1 MRAVWLT
8 ALLCLPLT
16 VPAQQAV
23 QQAQE
28 QSAALT
34 AAAVDSQRRIEQ
46 LDDATRSALEAY
58 RQANQQISQL
68 GEYNNRMEKVV
79 DQQQHEL
86 NSLREQLGSI
96 EHTQTEMR
104 PLIRRMV
111 ESLEQFIAVDLPFL
125 PEERQD
131 RVARLQD
138 LLVDPEVSVAELY
151 RRVLEAYR
159 IESDYGRTLE
169 AWRGEL
175 ARGEEGRIVEFLR
188 LGRLM
193 LFYQTLD
200 GQEQGYWDMTRQS
213 WQVLP
218 SGYRRTLEQGLAIA
232 RTEQMPVMLRLPLPA
247 VSQEVA
253 P

>member
-8 ALLCLPLT
+8 ALLCVPLA
-16 VPAQQAV
+16 VQAQSV
-23 QQAQE
+23 QQAQQ
-28 QSAALT
+28 QSSELT
-34 AAAVDSQRRIEQ
+34 AAAVDSQQRIDQ
-46 LDDATRSALEAY
+46 LDDATRNALETY

-68 GEYNNRMEKVV
+68 GEYNSRMQKVV
-79 DQQQHEL
+79 AQQQAEL
-86 NSLREQLGSI
+86 VSLREQLGSI
-96 EHTQTEMR
+96 EHTQAEMR

-131 RVARLQD
+131 RLARLQD
-138 LLVDPEVSVAELY
+138 LLVDPEVSIAELY
-151 RRVLEAYR
+151 RRVLEAYQ

-175 ARGEEGRIVEFLR
+175 TQGDDARVVEFLR

-200 GQEQGYWDMTRQS
+200 GQEQGYWDTTTQE

-247 VSQEVA
+247 VSQEMT

>member
-16 VPAQQAV
+16 LQAQQAV
-23 QQAQE
+23 QQAQG
-28 QSAALT
+28 QSSELA
-34 AAAVDSQRRIEQ
+34 AAAVESQQRIDQ
-46 LDDATRSALEAY
+46 LDDATRNALEEY

-68 GEYNNRMEKVV
+68 GEYNSRMEKVV
-79 DQQQHEL
+79 AQQQEEL
-86 NSLREQLGSI
+86 SSLSEQLGSI
-96 EHTQTEMR
+96 EHTQAEMR

-131 RVARLQD
+131 RVAQLQD

-151 RRVLEAYR
+151 RRVLEAYQ

-169 AWRGEL
+169 GWRGEL
-175 ARGEEGRIVEFLR
+175 AQGEQERVVEFLR

-193 LFYQTLD
+193 LFYKTLD
-200 GQEQGYWDMTRQS
+200 GQEQGYWDMQTQS

-247 VSQEVA
+247 VSQEVT

>member
-8 ALLCLPLT
+8 ALLSLPMA
-16 VPAQQAV
+16 VQAQSV
-23 QQAQE
+23 QQAQQ
-28 QSAALT
+28 QSSELA
-34 AAAVDSQRRIEQ
+34 AAAVDSQQRIDQ
-46 LDDATRSALEAY
+46 LDDATRSALETY

-68 GEYNNRMEKVV
+68 GEYNSRMEKVV
-79 DQQQHEL
+79 AQQQQEL
-86 NSLREQLGSI
+86 ASLQAQLGSI
-96 EHTQTEMR
+96 EHTQAEMR

-125 PEERQD
+125 PEERED

-138 LLVDPEVSVAELY
+138 LLVDPEVSIAELY
-151 RRVLEAYR
+151 RRVLEAYQ

-175 ARGEEGRIVEFLR
+175 VQDDEARVVEFLR

-200 GQEQGYWDMTRQS
+200 GQEQGYWDSAARS
-213 WQVLP
+213 WQALP
-218 SGYRRTLEQGLAIA
+218 SGYRRTLDQGLAIA
-232 RTEQMPVMLRLPLPA
+232 RTEQMPVMLRLPLSA
-247 VSQEVA
+247 VSQEET

>member
-16 VPAQQAV
+16 SQAQQAV
-23 QQAQE
+23 QQAQG
-28 QSAALT
+28 QSSELA
-34 AAAVDSQRRIEQ
+34 AAAVESQQRIDR
-46 LDDATRSALEAY
+46 LDDATRNALEEY

-68 GEYNNRMEKVV
+68 GEYNTRMEKVV
-79 DQQQHEL
+79 AQQQEEL
-86 NSLREQLGSI
+86 SSLSEQLGSI
-96 EHTQTEMR
+96 EHTQAEMR

-125 PEERQD
+125 PQERQD
-131 RVARLQD
+131 RVAQLQD
-138 LLVDPEVSVAELY
+138 LLVDPDVSVAELY
-151 RRVLEAYR
+151 RRVLEAYQ

-169 AWRGEL
+169 GWRGEL
-175 ARGEEGRIVEFLR
+175 VQGEQERVVEFLR

-200 GQEQGYWDMTRQS
+200 GQEQGYWDMQSKS

-247 VSQEVA
+247 VSQEVT

>member
-8 ALLCLPLT
+8 ALLSLPLA
-16 VPAQQAV
+16 AQAQSV
-23 QQAQE
+23 QQAQQ
-28 QSAALT
+28 QSSALA
-34 AAAVDSQRRIEQ
+34 AAAVGSQQRIDQ
-46 LDDATRSALEAY
+46 LDDATRSALETY

-68 GEYNNRMEKVV
+68 GEYNSRMEKVV
-79 DQQQHEL
+79 AQQQEEL
-86 NSLREQLGSI
+86 TSLQEQLGGI
-96 EHTQTEMR
+96 EHTQSEMR

-125 PEERQD
+125 PEERED

-138 LLVDPEVSVAELY
+138 LLVDPEVSIAELY
-151 RRVLEAYR
+151 RRVLEAYQ

-175 ARGEEGRIVEFLR
+175 VQGDDARVVEFLR

-200 GQEQGYWDMTRQS
+200 GHEQGYWDSATGG
-213 WQVLP
+213 WQALP
-218 SGYRRTLEQGLAIA
+218 SGYRRTLDQGLAIA

-247 VSQEVA
+247 VGQEVT

>member
-8 ALLCLPLT
+8 ALLSLPL
-16 VPAQQAV
+16 VAQAQSV
-23 QQAQE
+23 QQAQQ
-28 QSAALT
+28 QSSEL
-34 AAAVDSQRRIEQ
+34 AAVAVASQQRIDQ
-46 LDDATRSALEAY
+46 LDDATRGALETY

-68 GEYNNRMEKVV
+68 GEYNSRMEQVV
-79 DQQQHEL
+79 AQQQQEL
-86 NSLREQLGSI
+86 TSLQEQLGGI
-96 EHTQTEMR
+96 EHTQAEMR

-125 PEERQD
+125 PEERED

-138 LLVDPEVSVAELY
+138 LLVDPEVSIAELY
-151 RRVLEAYR
+151 RRVLEAYQ

-175 ARGEEGRIVEFLR
+175 VQGDDARVVEFLR
-188 LGRLM
+188 VGRLM

-200 GQEQGYWDMTRQS
+200 GQEQGYWDSATRS
-213 WQVLP
+213 WQPLP
-218 SGYRRTLEQGLAIA
+218 SGYRRTLDQGLAIA

-247 VSQEVA
+247 VSQEVT